1 VRTRRV
7 LHVLTSPLAPIF
19 VLSGPRGV
27 GKSTVCGRV
36 ADEVSRRGFRVGGIV
51 TERSQ
56 APSVFLAET
65 DSRYLVDLST
75 GERIPFGRR
84 APEDTPEAW
93 APAAFDPA
101 FPLVDELTPGWEFS
115 GQTFQFNERALVC
128 ATGADLLV
136 VDELGPLELRGGRGW
151 AAALPALRAR
161 EFGAALAVCRPE
173 LLDELTAALRPGAGS
188 MGEQPTT
195 DELPVF
201 MLSVENRGGMF
212 SGLTREILAALSAS
226 R

>member
-1 VRTRRV
+1 M
-7 LHVLTSPLAPIF
+7 
-19 VLSGPRGV
+19 

-56 APSVFLAET
+56 ASSVFLAET

-84 APEDTPEAW
+84 AREGAPEAW
-93 APAAFDPA
+93 VPAGCDPA
-101 FPLVDELTPGWEFS
+101 FPLGDDLTPGWEFG
-115 GQTFQFNERALVC
+115 GQTFRFGEQALVC
-128 ATGADLLV
+128 GIGADLLV

-151 AAALPALRAR
+151 AAALPALRAG
-161 EFGAALAVCRPE
+161 EFGAALVVCRPE
-173 LLDELTAALRPGAGS
+173 LLDELTTALRPGAGS
-188 MGEQPTT
+188 TGEQPTK

-201 MLSVENRGGMF
+201 MLSVENRGGML
-212 SGLTREILAALSAS
+212 SGLTREILGALSAS